1 MYCIYSCN
9 WDNETMLGNLEK
21 TNDYLHRFITKIK
34 HILSWTKIKTEL
46 NEQYY
51 NQSIQDISKP
61 HAIRGDIYF
70 AYLGTNVGAEI
81 DKGRP
86 VLIFQNDNRYI
97 RQSNLVLVFP
107 ITSNIKENPY
117 KVIIKP
123 EDIID
128 NLNIKNG
135 AILIQQIRSISK
147 NRLFRYIGKLSNG
160 KIQEVSE
167 KLNMYLYKNTPLLYG
182 EGDAQTI
189 PMDAAKSVDEV

>member
-1 MYCIYSCN
+1 MYCIYPCN

-107 ITSNIKENPY
+107 
-117 KVIIKP
+117 
-123 EDIID
+123 
-128 NLNIKNG
+128 
-135 AILIQQIRSISK
+135 
-147 NRLFRYIGKLSNG
+147 
-160 KIQEVSE
+160 
-167 KLNMYLYKNTPLLYG
+167 
-182 EGDAQTI
+182 
-189 PMDAAKSVDEV
+189 

>member
-1 MYCIYSCN
+1 
-9 WDNETMLGNLEK
+9 MLGNLEK